1 MSVTTAVPDVWE
13 PVHDETRFE
22 RHNAREY
29 TRIVYEHESDGQ
41 AVRISDVQEPNSFVG
56 WRYLVRATG
65 ETTERLGVVGDL
77 ETAKE
82 RAHAFMTTYE
92 PNGD

>member
-13 PVHDETRFE
+13 TIHETTQFE
-22 RHNAREY
+22 HHNAREY
-29 TRIVYEHESDGQ
+29 TRIVYEHETGDQ

-65 ETTERLGVVGDL
+65 ETTERLGIVEDL
-77 ETAKE
+77 DAAKE
-82 RAHAFMTTYE
+82 RAQAFMTTCE
-92 PNGD
+92 PGRD